1 MGAFLEK
8 PKTEKYNESK
18 SGAGLRYGLSSMQGW
33 RIEMEDAH
41 SAVIGLPEI
50 GDNVSWF
57 AVFDGHAGSR
67 VSAHCSTHLLECIM
81 ATDEFR
87 DSLKKEHVLSEEELM
102 DKVKS
107 GILSGFLELDEKLR
121 KIPEVANGEDK
132 SGTTAVAAL
141 ITEKYVIFSN
151 CGDSRGVLS
160 SRAEGGVSKP
170 ALCTLDHK
178 PSNPPE
184 RERIMNAGG
193 NVMIQRV
200 NGSLAVSRALGDFEY
215 KNVEGK
221 SPTEQLVSP
230 EPEFYVKSR
239 DKESDEFLV
248 LACDGVW
255 DVMTNEDICSFIS
268 DRMRVTDDLEAIANE
283 VIDTCLHKGSRD
295 NMSIIIIAFPAAPK
309 IDSESK
315 RKDEELDRLLGQ
327 KVEEIVKENE
337 NDIEFPR
344 VFQRLVDEDIPNLPT
359 GGELFSKKLLIEE
372 AYNKLCPDKADTAA
386 GEAYPNALATLLFAN
401 ANRSSGSA
409 SSTSSSSSG
418 NGATATA
425 AAATTTAAAASSS
438 SSATESSPS
447 SDSQES

>member
-41 SAVIGLPEI
+41 TAVIGLPE
-50 GDNVSWF
+50 VSDKMCWF

-67 VSAHCSTHLLECIM
+67 VSAHCSGHLLDCIM
-81 ATDEFR
+81 SQDAFKE
-87 DSLKKEHVLSEEELM
+87 SLKKEHSLSEEELM

-107 GILSGFLELDEKLR
+107 GILTGFLTLDEKLR

-132 SGTTAVAAL
+132 SGTTAVCAL

-160 SRAEGGVSKP
+160 VRAESGGVSSRP
-170 ALCTLDHK
+170 ALATLDHK
-178 PSNPPE
+178 PSNTIE
-184 RERIMNAGG
+184 RERIQNAGG

-221 SPTEQLVSP
+221 GPTEQLVSP
-230 EPEFYVKSR
+230 EPEFYIKTR
-239 DKESDEFLV
+239 DAGADEFLV

-268 DRMRVTDDLEAIANE
+268 DRMRVTDDLETIANE

-309 IDSESK
+309 VDPEAK
-315 RKDEELDRLLGQ
+315 RKDEELNRSLKQ
-327 KVEEIVKENE
+327 KVEDLVKEND
-337 NDIEFPR
+337 NDIEFQKI
-344 VFQRLVDEDIPNLPT
+344 FQRLCEEEIDDLPT
-359 GGELFSKKLLIEE
+359 GGELYSKKLLMEE
-372 AYNKLCPDKADTAA
+372 TYNKLCPDKVD
-386 GEAYPNALATLLFAN
+386 
-401 ANRSSGSA
+401 S
-409 SSTSSSSSG
+409 
-418 NGATATA
+418 TATGGR
-425 AAATTTAAAASSS
+425 
-438 SSATESSPS
+438 
-447 SDSQES
+447 QEREERGSWTVV